1 MFSELAFFFHLFTP
15 WETTSQYF
23 YPSFLKRVERWRV
36 SWIRSI
42 AGAGNDLGKRTKLN
56 FPHTLGGFWK
66 GVLVV
71 SFILENVVSDKFFH
85 GKFSKKTQLHWSV
98 SIFINVLLRSTKE
111 NAYYSTL
118 VPAGF
123 TKVPR
128 VLLWMTY
135 DFTVWAPSW
144 TDWLAAIFS
153 LDLMFF
159 SSIMCR
165 ARHWRAFVYW
175 RGLFIRKSVF
185 AVRFH
190 FSFLCRKSCTQ
201 ISRYTVMLTMC

>member
-1 MFSELAFFFHLFTP
+1 MTGIVNKVYCRCWKWFREADKTKFPTHS
-15 WETTSQYF
+15 WW
-23 YPSFLKRVERWRV
+23 FLKRCPCCVIY
-36 SWIRSI
+36 IRKCRLWQI
-42 AGAGNDLGKRTKLN
+42 
-56 FPHTLGGFWK
+56 FPWQVF
-66 GVLVV
+66 
-71 SFILENVVSDKFFH
+71 
-85 GKFSKKTQLHWSV
+85 KKTQLHWSV

-135 DFTVWAPSW
+135 DFTVWTPSW